1 MTTLR
6 TYTTEEQLR
15 VKFGGA
21 HKSRRI
27 YGDRLRELAI
37 VKENTTD
44 EACIALFQAKVDEV
58 KAYIKKID
66 QENYLKYKK

>member
-6 TYTTEEQLR
+6 TYTEAEQLK

-21 HKSRRI
+21 FKSRRI

-44 EACIALFQAKVDEV
+44 ESCIALFQAKVDEV
-58 KAYIKKID
+58 KSYI
-66 QENYLKYKK
+66 QSL